1 MWHWTLTH
9 FSFVCCVSQ
18 LLFLY
23 FFIFHKLIWW
33 VEEGLFTSYF
43 SRKEISFIVSSICC
57 PSPSF
62 QLLPPGHFAVLI
74 NTPSSSLPS
83 WCSIVCVCVCST
95 GEERETRQKWS
106 ILLVW
111 ALFSTLGRRRRPVFF
126 PLSFSCFSFYLCQ
139 REHRLC
145 YLMRPRRFESVCVCV
160 IQKAGAR
167 AAGWPKRRKK

>member
-43 SRKEISFIVSSICC
+43 SQKEISFIVSSICC

-83 WCSIVCVCVCST
+83 WCSIVCVCVCVPWAKRERLDRNDRFYSFGPSFRLLGVVVVQFFSPFRFLVFLFIYAREST
-95 GEERETRQKWS
+95 AFA
-106 ILLVW
+106 I
-111 ALFSTLGRRRRPVFF
+111 
-126 PLSFSCFSFYLCQ
+126 
-139 REHRLC
+139 
-145 YLMRPRRFESVCVCV
+145 
-160 IQKAGAR
+160 
-167 AAGWPKRRKK
+167 

>member
-62 QLLPPGHFAVLI
+62 QLLPPDHFAVLI

-83 WCSIVCVCVCST
+83 WFSTIVCVCVCST
-95 GEERETRQKWS
+95 DEERERDSTEMIDSTRLGP
-106 ILLVW
+106 LLSRITRLFASW
-111 ALFSTLGRRRRPVFF
+111 ASSSSSFFSLLFFFLFMPERAPPLLFNEASTI
-126 PLSFSCFSFYLCQ
+126 
-139 REHRLC
+139 RER
-145 YLMRPRRFESVCVCV
+145 VCVCYTES
-160 IQKAGAR
+160 R
-167 AAGWPKRRKK
+167 S

>member
-43 SRKEISFIVSSICC
+43 SQKEISFIVSSICC

-83 WCSIVCVCVCST
+83 WCSIVCVCVC
-95 GEERETRQKWS
+95 
-106 ILLVW
+106 V
-111 ALFSTLGRRRRPVFF
+111 FHGRRERDSTEMIDSTRLGPLFDSWASSSSSFF
-126 PLSFSCFSFYLCQ
+126 PPFVFLFFFLFMPERAPPLLFNEASTI
-139 REHRLC
+139 RERVC
-145 YLMRPRRFESVCVCV
+145 YTES
-160 IQKAGAR
+160 R
-167 AAGWPKRRKK
+167 S